1 MAPLVRTLALWHF
14 IVLPWP
20 PVVASRA
27 GFGTPASLFLPG
39 DDSLGTHGRASTF
52 LVLLGV
58 VFVGPLRASGKV
70 VGELGWLGSRTHL
83 VPPGGCF
90 CSPVMSSTSRYEGF

>member
-1 MAPLVRTLALWHF
+1 MTIEGLFPGLAPWHF

-20 PVVASRA
+20 PTVASRA

-39 DDSLGTHGRASTF
+39 GDSLGTHGQASTF

-58 VFVGPLRASGKV
+58 VFVGPLRAGKV
-70 VGELGWLGSRTHL
+70 VGELGWLGSNPSSSWRH
-83 VPPGGCF
+83 F
-90 CSPVMSSTSRYEGF
+90 CSYVKCLQV